1 MTKRILLFVFFTL
14 LVFAQVGWCS
24 SGGGVETFLMA
35 FEQFGTESTN
45 RWMLL
50 AAIAAATLI
59 SEDLACI
66 TAGLLA
72 ARAIISPFEAVAASG
87 LGIYIG
93 DILLYLTGYLIG
105 VRALHHAPLKW
116 FVSEK
121 TVRQCRTLFEKRGLG
136 LIFMSRFLP
145 GTRTATFIAAG
156 LVQVGAIRLMIVFA
170 CAVLVWTP
178 LLVLGAMLVGRQV
191 VDYVEIYSSWALWVF
206 LLLLGLL
213 FLVNHLILPL
223 FTWRGRRLLLSR
235 WRRLSGW
242 EFWPYY
248 ITNIVTFIY
257 VAYTGVFKYRNLTLF
272 TVTNPAIKP
281 DSGFIGESKSEIFQG
296 LPADAMGRWQLVAAT
311 VEPEHRYPL
320 LAEFMIQHGLD
331 FPIVL
336 KPDRGQRGQGVGICQ
351 NEDDAQTWLNQA
363 ETDYIMMEFLP
374 GEEFGLF
381 YYRFPQAS
389 KGEIFSINRKKLLYV
404 SGDGIRTL
412 EELILADERAL
423 CMAPTFFKALESEL
437 LDIVPAGV
445 IKQLVQVGTH
455 SRGAMFLD
463 GIDLASPELLDEI
476 EKIAKPYQ
484 GFYFGR
490 FDLKAPDEMDFTQGK
505 NLKVIELNGITSE
518 ATHIY
523 DPKNSLMYAWKTL
536 IEQWS
541 LAFQIADENH
551 QRGCKPIPLRAFIEH
566 WYRAGRS

>member
-1 MTKRILLFVFFTL
+1 
-14 LVFAQVGWCS
+14 
-24 SGGGVETFLMA
+24 
-35 FEQFGTESTN
+35 
-45 RWMLL
+45 
-50 AAIAAATLI
+50 
-59 SEDLACI
+59 
-66 TAGLLA
+66 
-72 ARAIISPFEAVAASG
+72 
-87 LGIYIG
+87 
-93 DILLYLTGYLIG
+93 
-105 VRALHHAPLKW
+105 
-116 FVSEK
+116 
-121 TVRQCRTLFEKRGLG
+121 
-136 LIFMSRFLP
+136 
-145 GTRTATFIAAG
+145 
-156 LVQVGAIRLMIVFA
+156 
-170 CAVLVWTP
+170 LVWTP

-213 FLVNHLILPL
+213 FLVTHLILPF

-257 VAYTGVFKYRNLTLF
+257 VAYTGFFKYQNLTLF

-296 LPADAMGRWQLVAAT
+296 LPADAVGRWQLVAAT
-311 VEPEHRYPL
+311 VKPEHRYPL

-336 KPDRGQRGQGVGICQ
+336 KPDRGQRGQGVGICK

-404 SGDGIRTL
+404 IGDGIRTL

-423 CMAPTFFKALESEL
+423 CMAPTFFKALGSEL

-523 DPKNSLMYAWKTL
+523 DPKNSIIYAWKTL